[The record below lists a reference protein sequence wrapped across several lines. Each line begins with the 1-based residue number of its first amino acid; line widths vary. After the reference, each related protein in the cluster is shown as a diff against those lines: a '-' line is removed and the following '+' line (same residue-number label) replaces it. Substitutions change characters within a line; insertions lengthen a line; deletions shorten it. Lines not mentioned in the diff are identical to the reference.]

1 MDMRPTARQQEL
13 IDLAAKLA
21 REKFEPRAAELDR
34 DARFP
39 FEDYDDLREAGL
51 LALCVPEAYG
61 GLGGDLETYVL
72 VVEQLA
78 KGNASTALTYNM
90 HCLTML
96 MMGEM
101 ATLTKWMKAT
111 GAPQHRAA
119 HFKEVVEW
127 RLRPTTVN
135 PSSRGKRIR
144 RFRSVAGAGTR
155 AEKST
160 AGIGLM
166 VKFFVSL
173 SIPQITSRHRD
184 PDRRCTVDRTHAVP
198 KSAARS
204 GRRDVFGRMGSDR
217 HAGDNEPQ
225 YGIGRRFRA
234 R

>member
-101 ATLTKWMKAT
+101 ADAYEMDEAQRARHEK
-111 GAPQHRAA
+111 HRAA
-119 HFKEVVEW
+119 HFKEVVEDGVF
-127 RLRPTTVN
+127 LRPT
-135 PSSRGKRIR
+135 
-144 RFRSVAGAGTR
+144 A
-155 AEKST
+155 
-160 AGIGLM
+160 
-166 VKFFVSL
+166 
-173 SIPQITSRHRD
+173 Q
-184 PDRRCTVDRTHAVP
+184 
-198 KSAARS
+198 
-204 GRRDVFGRMGSDR
+204 
-217 HAGDNEPQ
+217 
-225 YGIGRRFRA
+225 
-234 R
+234 